1 MTTMADWD
9 LIEPD
14 GETSEEMIEV
24 AEREKLMAEMDRR
37 HSNQMWNLFAG
48 HFGYDGSLVIP
59 IRSSNRRS

>member
-37 HSNQMWNLFAG
+37 HSNQTTPTPRCTACVFL
-48 HFGYDGSLVIP
+48 
-59 IRSSNRRS
+59 RRSAWLS